1 MPKETNKKQ
10 SKEKKHFMKDFKA
23 ELKRVIW
30 PTTKQLVNN
39 KKSKK
44 EEKNKKHFFKDFK
57 AELKRVVWPTPKQLL
72 NSTIAVIT
80 IVLVVG
86 LIVFALDLGLEL
98 LNKYGINSLQSKL
111 QDTYSNNSVSNTT
124 SVETN
129 TIDGASSEN
138 NTSVE

>member
-1 MPKETNKKQ
+1 MAE
-10 SKEKKHFMKDFKA
+10 KEKKEKLD
-23 ELKRVIW
+23 
-30 PTTKQLVNN
+30 N

-44 EEKNKKHFFKDFK
+44 EEKNKRHFFKDFK

-86 LIVFALDLGLEL
+86 LIVFALDLGLKL
-98 LNKYGINSLQSKL
+98 LNQYGINSLQSKL
-111 QDTYSNNSVSNTT
+111 QDKYLNNSVSNTI